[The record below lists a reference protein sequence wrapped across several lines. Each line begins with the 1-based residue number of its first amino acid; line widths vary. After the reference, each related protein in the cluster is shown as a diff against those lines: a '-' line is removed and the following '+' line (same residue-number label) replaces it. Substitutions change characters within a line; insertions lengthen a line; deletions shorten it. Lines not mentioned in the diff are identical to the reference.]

1 MGTERGA
8 LDGIRIVDFSHVFQ
22 GPVCTQLL
30 ADFGADVIKV
40 ERPDGGDWSRRWGPF
55 IADISMPFVNLN
67 RNKRGL
73 ALNLKEERG
82 KKILL
87 ELIKTADV
95 LVHNFRPGTME
106 RLGLGYEE
114 VEKLNP
120 RLVYA
125 YSSGWGDEGPY
136 VERGRG
142 GHDMMA
148 RASAGHFAPL
158 GPDGLPMPAG
168 ISADYPAGLLL
179 GQAILIALLARE
191 RTGRGQFV
199 STDLLSAAFH
209 ANAWSGAG
217 PLNSARVEREGDI
230 GAAEKAIRVS
240 FATLDGY
247 IEISPVFSPDA
258 LKDIAQAMELDHL
271 LENPRFATADDRIA
285 NRDELNEILAERF
298 LDRKTEEWIGYCH
311 VGLGQRAREA
321 VQNEFRYLGSDTVSI
336 ATRAKVR
343 RGQLEEVG
351 EILTYEEAAADPQ
364 IEANE
369 MVVEMEHPRAG
380 TLRVLGTPIR
390 LRGTPGDVR
399 ENPPDLGEHSAE
411 ILGELGY
418 SGEQIAG
425 LEEDG
430 VIASPRTEN

>member
-1 MGTERGA
+1 MGSEKGA

-55 IADISMPFVNLN
+55 IADVSMPFVNLN

-82 KKILL
+82 KQILL
-87 ELIKTADV
+87 ELIETADV
-95 LVHNFRPGTME
+95 LVHNFRPGAME

-114 VEKLNP
+114 VGKLNP

-148 RASAGHFAPL
+148 RASAGLFAPL

-179 GQAILIALLARE
+179 GQGILIALLARE

-199 STDLLSAAFH
+199 STDLFSAAFH

-217 PLNSARVEREGDI
+217 PLNSDRVEREGDI

-258 LKDIAQAMELDHL
+258 LKDIAEAMELDHL
-271 LENPRFATADDRIA
+271 MEDPRFATANDRIA

-298 LDRKTEEWIGYCH
+298 LDRKTEEWIG
-311 VGLGQRAREA
+311 L
-321 VQNEFRYLGSDTVSI
+321 
-336 ATRAKVR
+336 
-343 RGQLEEVG
+343 LEPKGVLCA
-351 EILTYEEAAADPQ
+351 EILTYEEAASDPQ

-369 MVVEMEHPRAG
+369 MVIEMEHPRAG
-380 TLRVLGTPIR
+380 TLKVLGTPIR

-411 ILGELGY
+411 ILAELGY
-418 SGEQIAG
+418 SEEQIAG

-430 VIASPRTEN
+430 VIASSRAKD

>member
-1 MGTERGA
+1 LGTERGA

-298 LDRKTEEWIGYCH
+298 LDRKTEEWIG
-311 VGLGQRAREA
+311 L
-321 VQNEFRYLGSDTVSI
+321 
-336 ATRAKVR
+336 
-343 RGQLEEVG
+343 LEPKGVLCA